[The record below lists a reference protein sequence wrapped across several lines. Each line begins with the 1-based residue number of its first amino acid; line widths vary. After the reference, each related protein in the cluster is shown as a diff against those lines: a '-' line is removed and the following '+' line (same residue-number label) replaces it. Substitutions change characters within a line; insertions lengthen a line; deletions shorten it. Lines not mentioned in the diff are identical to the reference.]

1 MTRSPDA
8 AGFDGRAALVA
19 SSGLT
24 HAVAASL
31 AGMLNERGFRVTGSD
46 AAAYPP
52 MSELTELI
60 DRNDGQGRLASCE
73 LHLSTSSPKNAQII

>member
-8 AGFDGRAALVA
+8 AGFDVRAALVA

-31 AGMLNERGFRVTGSD
+31 AFGAVSLCLIVT
-46 AAAYPP
+46 
-52 MSELTELI
+52 LTV
-60 DRNDGQGRLASCE
+60 
-73 LHLSTSSPKNAQII
+73 LSAKIAMAMPIPA